1 METPPARVGKVN
13 SSTLCAEQP
22 RESQDR
28 PTERRGYTEPLRN
41 LDDRTQLGRNLE
53 LPPGLDV
60 REHRRSKVSEPS
72 RNVDAFVRCHGH
84 FQLQNPPALLHLL
97 HHSYAQCAH

>member
-41 LDDRTQLGRNLE
+41 LDDSAQLGRNLE

-60 REHRRSKVSEPS
+60 REPCADGARSDDGRGAGPGVI
-72 RNVDAFVRCHGH
+72 
-84 FQLQNPPALLHLL
+84 LHD
-97 HHSYAQCAH
+97 